1 MTLSISTGES
11 VTMDQSD
18 TSTFV
23 GFISDQPIQTL
34 IITLEFPEPTPDA
47 LIDNLSL
54 VNDVRGMNPQCH
66 S

>member
-1 MTLSISTGES
+1 
-11 VTMDQSD
+11 MDQSD

-34 IITLEFPEPTPDA
+34 IITLDSPEPTPDA

-54 VNDVRGMNPQCH
+54 VNDVRGMNPQYH